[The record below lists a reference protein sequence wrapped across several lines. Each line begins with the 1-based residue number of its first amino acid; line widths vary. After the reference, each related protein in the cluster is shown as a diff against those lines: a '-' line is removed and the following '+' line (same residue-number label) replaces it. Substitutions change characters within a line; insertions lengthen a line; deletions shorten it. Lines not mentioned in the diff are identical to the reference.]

1 MKLIADDIICNITI
15 YADDTTLYSKCDQA
29 FDLWQQIDLTFE
41 LESDI
46 QDPVNWGKKWLVDF
60 NAVKTQV
67 VQIGGSN
74 NTGSIDLKMDESV
87 LEEKL
92 SFQMVELT
100 FSSKLLLQALT
111 VSLLLKVLPIKF
123 KP

>member
-60 NAVKTQV
+60 NAGKTQV

>member
-15 YADDTTLYSKCDQA
+15 YADDTTLYSNCDQA

-46 QDPVNWGKKWLVDF
+46 QDPVDWGKKWLVDF
-60 NAVKTQV
+60 NAGKTQV

>member
-29 FDLWQQIDLTFE
+29 FDLWQQIDLTSE

-46 QDPVNWGKKWLVDF
+46 QDPVDWGKKWLVDF
-60 NAVKTQV
+60 NAGKTQV

>member
-29 FDLWQQIDLTFE
+29 FDLWQQIDLTSE

-46 QDPVNWGKKWLVDF
+46 QDPVDWGKKWLVDF
-60 NAVKTQV
+60 NAGKTQV

-92 SFQMVELT
+92 YFQMVELT

>member
-46 QDPVNWGKKWLVDF
+46 QNPVNWGKKWLVDF
-60 NAVKTQV
+60 NAGKTQV

>member
-60 NAVKTQV
+60 NAGKTQV

-100 FSSKLLLQALT
+100 ISSKLLLQALT

>member
-29 FDLWQQIDLTFE
+29 FDLWQQIDLTSE

-60 NAVKTQV
+60 NAGKTQV

>member
-29 FDLWQQIDLTFE
+29 FDLWQQIDLTSE

-46 QDPVNWGKKWLVDF
+46 QDPVDWGKKWLVDF
-60 NAVKTQV
+60 NAGKTQV

-92 SFQMVELT
+92 YFQMVELT
-100 FSSKLLLQALT
+100 FSPKLLLQALT